1 MCLKRKTFTFNIP
14 VKDNILGSLPVSAF
28 VQQGSKME
36 AMQKFWMTEDLLEHF
51 LPMLDLPS
59 TLALAS
65 ISSLTLS
72 LIKRP
77 LLWQQ
82 LLQSS
87 WQLFVKDFYNVDLMV
102 DLLKLMEDPE
112 PLLLT
117 FLEHI
122 CHFHLLGLMG
132 VKGEILLHLGPD
144 YKVVDPICF
153 MLMQYVVASMGS
165 KVMVVEGIHLEYFG
179 GQVGRALASQA
190 SQQQQ
195 EVRWVRLRGLTFNQ
209 VDGQQTRTDKSC
221 ISLLQN
227 CSNWSVNGLYLHS
240 IGESVWR
247 SLAEAS
253 TKGEIKFVE
262 VNREALVLGRPAD
275 VRKIWQATRS
285 YWRIIGLT
293 DLIEKEGEGEG
304 EEEEGWTKIQE
315 ILEMEDRD
323 WKALSL
329 IRWW

>member
-1 MCLKRKTFTFNIP
+1 
-14 VKDNILGSLPVSAF
+14 
-28 VQQGSKME
+28 ME
-36 AMQKFWMTEDLLEHF
+36 ATQKFWMNEDLVEHI

-65 ISSLTLS
+65 ISSLALS

-77 LLWQQ
+77 LLWQH
-82 LLQSS
+82 LLDSS

-112 PLLLT
+112 PLLLS

-122 CHFHLLGLMG
+122 CQNFHLLRLMG
-132 VKGEILLHLGPD
+132 VKGEIILHLGPD

-153 MLMQYVVASMGS
+153 MLMQYMVASMGS
-165 KVMVVEGIHLEYFG
+165 KVMVVEGVHLEYFG

-195 EVRWVRLRGLTFNQ
+195 EVRWVRLRGLTFNE
-209 VDGQQTRTDKSC
+209 VDGELTSWEKENVTNC
-221 ISLLQN
+221 FSLLQN

-293 DLIEKEGEGEG
+293 DLIEKEGEGE
-304 EEEEGWTKIQE
+304 EEEGWTKIQE
-315 ILEMEDRD
+315 ILEMKAKD